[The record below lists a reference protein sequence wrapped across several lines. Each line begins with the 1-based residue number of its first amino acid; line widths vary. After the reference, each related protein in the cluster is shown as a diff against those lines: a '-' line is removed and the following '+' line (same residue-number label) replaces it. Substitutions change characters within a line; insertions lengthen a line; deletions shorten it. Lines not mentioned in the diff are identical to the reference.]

1 MRSTCTSRW
10 ALIATVALAP
20 IACDDNDNN
29 VATPASTTGPA
40 QVRFAHL
47 SPNKPPIDLC
57 LAVHGTGQFNG
68 PLLKPIGVV
77 ATGLAYGQVS
87 KYLSVAPGSY
97 DVRVVDGGATTCA
110 DSLFDA
116 TAVPAFNAED
126 AVTVVSTGLI
136 PPDASN
142 PNAFVVVTYSDD
154 RSAPAGKT
162 LARFIHDA
170 PATPALDFGSGSG
183 SGFSA
188 MFDNVA
194 YLVAGTPVSGSA
206 DVNRYVTLT
215 SASAPTTFSLRLANS
230 GTDAITFTSAAA
242 QASGAVVTWYA
253 IGSLTPMP
261 NPLQV
266 LVCTDNGIPIGPLS
280 PCSIVP

>member
-10 ALIATVALAP
+10 ALIATLALVPA
-20 IACDDNDNN
+20 ACDDNNN
-29 VATPASTTGPA
+29 GVATPTSTTGPA

-57 LAVHGTGQFNG
+57 MAVHGTGLFNG
-68 PLLKPIGVV
+68 PLLKPVGVV

-110 DSLFDA
+110 DSLFD
-116 TAVPAFNAED
+116 TTTLPAFIAGD

-136 PPDASN
+136 PPQVGD
-142 PNAFVVVTYSDD
+142 PNAFTVVAYSDD

-162 LARFIHDA
+162 QARFIHAA
-170 PATPALDFGSGSG
+170 PVTPALDFGSGSG

-194 YLVAGTPVSGSA
+194 YLVAGTPVSSSA

-215 SASAPTTFSLRLANS
+215 SASAPTTFSLRLSNTS
-230 GTDAITFTSAAA
+230 SDAITITSAAA
-242 QASGAVVTWYA
+242 QTSGAVVTWYA

-266 LVCTDNGIPIGPLS
+266 LVCTDNGAPNGPLS
-280 PCSIVP
+280 PCNILP